1 MRNYSFKDVANML
14 AQQAEYVASYL
25 FPNGRRSGNEF
36 VCGSVDGESG
46 KSFSVCLSGPK
57 AGVCYDFEKGEGG
70 DMIWAWQH
78 SRKITP
84 LQALSEAKSYLGIKD
99 EKINFYKK
107 DNKSFTKPNMQ
118 IKNIIEECNVKKY
131 LVDER
136 KINQNTF
143 DVFKISSTKDEIIF
157 PSYRKEE
164 LIRVKYMNINR
175 TSEGKKIIN
184 ITKDSEPCLFGWQA
198 VPGDARVVCLTEGEI
213 DAMTLYQY
221 GVICKCPGGENKIIG
236 FLSVPLGGG
245 KGAKHDWVQYEY
257 EKLSIYDEIFLCM
270 DNDQAGEDATMEL
283 VERLGMERCRIVR
296 LPYKDAN
303 ECLQKNLSLDEIQKC
318 FDEAESLDPEELK
331 SYKCFMSD
339 TISEFYPPDSKK
351 IGYSFPWSRL
361 EDKVFLRPYELSIWT
376 GINGHG
382 KSTFLSQ
389 VILDNLVNG
398 AKVCVASL
406 EIRPHMTLK
415 TMIQQATALTNPSKL
430 YIEKFFSEFDDR
442 FYLFD
447 LVGTAKTKRLLEVF
461 KYAKKKYGVELFVI
475 DSFLKCG
482 IAEDD
487 FNAQKLFVE
496 ELCDFKNTYG
506 VHVHLVAHPRKVSD
520 ETEAPGKLDVK
531 GSGSITDLAD
541 NCFTIWKNKVKQ
553 NKIESL
559 NMKNGLSEK
568 EEKAKE
574 DAVESPDCVFYCT
587 KQRNGS
593 WEGKMGFWFH
603 EVSRQFLESKN
614 CLPIRFVD
622 YSSVGA
628 RNAV

>member
-1 MRNYSFKDVANML
+1 MSNYSFREIAEML
-14 AQQAEYVASYL
+14 AKQAEYVASYL
-25 FPNGRRSGNEF
+25 FPNGRRRGNEF
-36 VCGSVDGESG
+36 VCGSIDGEPG
-46 KSFSVCLSGPK
+46 KSFKVCLSGPK

-70 DMIWAWQH
+70 DMIWGWQH
-78 SRKITP
+78 ARKITP
-84 LQALSEAKSYLGIKD
+84 LEALKEAKCYLGIRD
-99 EKINFYKK
+99 EKVNFYKK
-107 DNKSFTKPNMQ
+107 EKKVFNKPSAQVNKRL
-118 IKNIIEECNVKKY
+118 EECEVKKY
-131 LVDER
+131 LIDER
-136 KINQNTF
+136 KINQETL
-143 DVFKISSTKDEIIF
+143 DAFKISNTKDEIVF
-157 PSYRKEE
+157 PSYRDGE
-164 LIRVKYMNINR
+164 LVRVKYMSIYR
-175 TSEGKKIIN
+175 TPEGKKIIN
-184 ITKDSEPCLFGWQA
+184 VTKDSEPCLFGWQA
-198 VPGDARVVCLTEGEI
+198 VDNDVRVICLTEGEV
-213 DAMTLYQY
+213 DAMTLHQYQ
-221 GVICKCPGGENKIIG
+221 VVFKDAGGINKKFG
-236 FLSVPLGGG
+236 FLSVPMGGG
-245 KGAKHDWVQYEY
+245 KGAKHDWVQYEFDR
-257 EKLSIYDEIFLCM
+257 LSVYDEIFLCM
-270 DNDQAGEDATMEL
+270 DNDKAGEESVTEL
-283 VERLGMERCRIVR
+283 LERLGMERCRIVR
-296 LPYKDAN
+296 LPCKDAN
-303 ECLQKNLSLDEIQKC
+303 ECLQKNVSFDEMQKC

-339 TISEFYPPDSKK
+339 TIAEFYPPDSKK
-351 IGYSFPWSRL
+351 IGYSFPWNRL
-361 EDKVFLRPYELSIWT
+361 EEKVFLRPYELSIWT

-415 TMIQQATALTNPSKL
+415 TMIQQATTLTNPSKP
-430 YIEKFFSEFDDR
+430 YIEKFFSEFNDR

-506 VHVHLVAHPRKVSD
+506 AHVHLVAHPRKVSD

-574 DAVESPDCVFYCT
+574 DAVDSPDCVFYCT

-603 EVSRQFLESKN
+603 EASRQFLESKN
-614 CLPIRFVD
+614 SLPVSFVD
-622 YSSVGA
+622 YSKFNLEV
-628 RNAV
+628 